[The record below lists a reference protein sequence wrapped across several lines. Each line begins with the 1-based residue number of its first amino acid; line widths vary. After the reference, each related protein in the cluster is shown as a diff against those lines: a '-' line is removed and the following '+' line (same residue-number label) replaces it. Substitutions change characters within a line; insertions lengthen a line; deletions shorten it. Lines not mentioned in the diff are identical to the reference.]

1 MDVITTPL
9 DGLLLL
15 KPNIFVDPRGYF
27 FESYNID
34 DYAKHGINCAFVQDN
49 QSLSNKGVLR
59 GLHFQN
65 PPYAQDKLVR
75 VISGSVLDI
84 VVDIRKSS
92 PTYGQHYKVL
102 LSGENN
108 LALFVPK
115 GFAHGFICLEDN
127 TLFYYKCSAVYNKEA
142 EGGLLWNDP
151 ALGIDWGV
159 DAPLL
164 SDKDLTYTEF
174 AAFNSLF
181 D

>member
-127 TLFYYKCSAVYNKEA
+127 TLFYYKCSAVYNKVA

>member
-1 MDVITTPL
+1 MEIITTPL
-9 DGLLLL
+9 EGLVII
-15 KPNIFVDPRGYF
+15 KPKIFVDPRGYF
-27 FESYNID
+27 FESYNIE
-34 DYAKHGINCAFVQDN
+34 DYARHGIDCDFVQDN
-49 QSLSNKGVLR
+49 QSLSKKGVLR

-84 VVDIRKSS
+84 VVDIRKKS

-102 LSGENN
+102 LSGDNN

-115 GFAHGFICLEDN
+115 GFAHGFICLENN
-127 TLFYYKCSAVYNKEA
+127 TLFYYKCSSVYNKDA

-151 ALGIDWGV
+151 VLNIDWGI

-164 SDKDLTYTEF
+164 SDKDLVYTPFEG
-174 AAFNSLF
+174 FNSLF

>member
-115 GFAHGFICLEDN
+115 GFAHGFICLENN

>member
-1 MDVITTPL
+1 MEIITTPL

-15 KPNIFVDPRGYF
+15 KPKIFNDLRGYF

-34 DYAKHGINCAFVQDN
+34 DYAIHGINCAFVQDN

-59 GLHFQN
+59 GLHFQK

-75 VISGSVLDI
+75 VISGSVLDV

-127 TLFYYKCSAVYNKEA
+127 TLFYYKCSALYNREA
-142 EGGLLWNDP
+142 EDGLLWNDHT
-151 ALGIDWGV
+151 LDIDWGI
-159 DAPLL
+159 AEPLL
-164 SDKDLTYTEF
+164 SDKDLTYTDF
-174 AAFNSLF
+174 SAFNSFF

>member
-49 QSLSNKGVLR
+49 QSLSNEGVLR

-127 TLFYYKCSAVYNKEA
+127 TLFYYKCSAVYNKVA

-174 AAFNSLF
+174 AAFISLF